1 MASEQVL
8 DIPVRRHVLTSE
20 RPFQVVLDGIYDG
33 ISQPDIGALFAT
45 LAASTSYEEFTALVR
60 HAQGSAG
67 LMRFLHLDD
76 DHVLALDP
84 QARDQA
90 GRRLVRLIAGNPVT
104 MGQMTRH
111 LPAAGSYAPVTILI
125 QELPGGG
132 TQVAY
137 DTVAS
142 AIAPYGDAAASQVA
156 AAAGHRSPQPPAPRD
171 RHTGHRPAAVPQ
183 NALAQPQ
190 TALNAQARRAGD
202 HEQIVPTDFS
212 RLPAEW

>member
-8 DIPVRRHVLTSE
+8 DIPLRRYVLTSE
-20 RPFQVVLDGIYDG
+20 RPFQVVLDGIYTG
-33 ISQPDIGALFAT
+33 ISQPDIGALFT
-45 LAASTSYEEFTALVR
+45 KLAASTSYEEFSDLVR

-67 LMRFLHLDD
+67 LLRFWHLDD

-84 QARDQA
+84 QARHQA

-125 QELPGGG
+125 QELPGGR

-142 AIAPYGDAAASQVA
+142 AIAPYADAAASQVA
-156 AAAGHRSPQPPAPRD
+156 ERLDTEVLSLLRHATGAPP
-171 RHTGHRPAAVPQ
+171 
-183 NALAQPQ
+183 
-190 TALNAQARRAGD
+190 
-202 HEQIVPTDFS
+202 
-212 RLPAEW
+212 

>member
-1 MASEQVL
+1 VASEQVL

-20 RPFQVVLDGIYDG
+20 RAFQVVLDGIYGG
-33 ISQPDIGALFAT
+33 ISQPDVAALFAT
-45 LAASTSYEEFTALVR
+45 LAASTSYAEFTALVGQ
-60 HAQGSAG
+60 AQGSAG

-84 QARDQA
+84 QAHQA

-111 LPAAGSYAPVTILI
+111 LPAAGSYAPVTVLI
-125 QELPGGG
+125 QELPGSG

-142 AIAPYGDAAASQVA
+142 AIAPYGEVAASQVA
-156 AAAGHRSPQPPAPRD
+156 QRLDTEVLTLLHHATGIPATPAHRS
-171 RHTGHRPAAVPQ
+171 
-183 NALAQPQ
+183 
-190 TALNAQARRAGD
+190 
-202 HEQIVPTDFS
+202 S
-212 RLPAEW
+212 RTP

>member
-1 MASEQVL
+1 VASEQLL

-20 RPFQVVLDGIYDG
+20 RPFQDVLDGIYGG
-33 ISQPDIGALFAT
+33 ISQPDIGALFAR
-45 LAASTSYEEFTALVR
+45 LAASTSYDELSTLVG

-76 DHVLALDP
+76 DQVLVLDP
-84 QARDQA
+84 QADQA

-125 QELPGGG
+125 QELAGGG

-137 DTVAS
+137 DTVTS
-142 AIAPYGDAAASQVA
+142 AIAPYGNAAASQVA
-156 AAAGHRSPQPPAPRD
+156 QRLDTEVLTLLRDATGIPATATAAHRS
-171 RHTGHRPAAVPQ
+171 
-183 NALAQPQ
+183 
-190 TALNAQARRAGD
+190 RRT
-202 HEQIVPTDFS
+202 P
-212 RLPAEW
+212 

>member
-8 DIPVRRHVLTSE
+8 VIPVRRHILTSE
-20 RPFQVVLDGIYDG
+20 RPFQVVLDGIYTG
-33 ISQPDIGALFAT
+33 ISQPDIGALFAK

-60 HAQGSAG
+60 QAQGSAG
-67 LMRFLHLDD
+67 LFRFWHLDD

-111 LPAAGSYAPVTILI
+111 VADAGAYAPVTILI
-125 QELPGGG
+125 QELPSDG
-132 TQVAY
+132 TRVAY

-142 AIAPYGDAAASQVA
+142 AIAPYADAAASQVA
-156 AAAGHRSPQPPAPRD
+156 QHLDTKVLALLRHATGTPA
-171 RHTGHRPAAVPQ
+171 
-183 NALAQPQ
+183 
-190 TALNAQARRAGD
+190 TAT
-202 HEQIVPTDFS
+202 P
-212 RLPAEW
+212 